1 MRLAP
6 TLFLLLA
13 TPAFASVPPH
23 SGVIHTRS
31 MPELSDI
38 ALFAMAVAGVW
49 LVRRALRKRF
59 ARAAEPTKA
68 SAEANAKD

>member
-1 MRLAP
+1 MRFAFV
-6 TLFLLLA
+6 LFALVA

-38 ALFAMAVAGVW
+38 ALFAMAVGGVW
-49 LVRRALRKRF
+49 LVRHLLRKRF
-59 ARAAEPTKA
+59 AKLPETKT
-68 SAEANAKD
+68 ED

>member
-1 MRLAP
+1 MRY
-6 TLFLLLA
+6 TLPLLLLA

-38 ALFAMAVAGVW
+38 ALFGMAVAGIW
-49 LVRRALRKRF
+49 LARRALRKRF
-59 ARAAEPTKA
+59 AKQGETSETA
-68 SAEANAKD
+68 SKD

>member
-1 MRLAP
+1 MRLALP
-6 TLFLLLA
+6 FLLLTA
-13 TPAFASVPPH
+13 PAFAQAPPH

-49 LVRRALRKRF
+49 LARRALRKRF
-59 ARAAEPTKA
+59 DRTVDTP
-68 SAEANAKD
+68 KD

>member
-1 MRLAP
+1 MRLVPAFFI
-6 TLFLLLA
+6 LIA
-13 TPAFASVPPH
+13 APAFASVPPH

-59 ARAAEPTKA
+59 AKPADSKTE
-68 SAEANAKD
+68 D

>member
-1 MRLAP
+1 MRYALP
-6 TLFLLLA
+6 FLLLA
-13 TPAFASVPPH
+13 VPAFANVPPH

-38 ALFAMAVAGVW
+38 ALFVMAVAGVW

-59 ARAAEPTKA
+59 AKPTDA
-68 SAEANAKD
+68 PKD

>member
-6 TLFLLLA
+6 PLLLFA
-13 TPAFASVPPH
+13 TPALAGVPPH
-23 SGVIHTRS
+23 SGVIHARS

-38 ALFAMAVAGVW
+38 ALFVMAVAGVW

-59 ARAAEPTKA
+59 AKPADAP
-68 SAEANAKD
+68 KD

>member
-1 MRLAP
+1 MRYAFAFPL
-6 TLFLLLA
+6 LLLA
-13 TPAFASVPPH
+13 IPALASVPPH

-49 LVRRALRKRF
+49 LARRALRKRF
-59 ARAAEPTKA
+59 AKQ
-68 SAEANAKD
+68 AEATRAISED

>member
-1 MRLAP
+1 MRFA
-6 TLFLLLA
+6 LLLLLTG
-13 TPAFASVPPH
+13 TPALAQVPPH
-23 SGVIHTRS
+23 SGVVHTRS

-59 ARAAEPTKA
+59 AKPTDA
-68 SAEANAKD
+68 PKD

>member
-1 MRLAP
+1 MRFALAL
-6 TLFLLLA
+6 LFLAAPALA
-13 TPAFASVPPH
+13 QVPPH
-23 SGVIHTRS
+23 SGVIHTRG

-59 ARAAEPTKA
+59 AKTP
-68 SAEANAKD
+68 KD